1 MGDDMDTLTDNG
13 HVTATSDRVAELEG
27 ELRRERLVR
36 ENLAARVGALIAE
49 NLDLLVR
56 LNEQGAP

>member
-1 MGDDMDTLTDNG
+1 MDVDTTVNG
-13 HVTATSDRVAELEG
+13 HADVDARVAELEG

-56 LNEQGAP
+56 LNEAAP

>member
-13 HVTATSDRVAELEG
+13 HVTATSDRVAELEL
-27 ELRRERLVR
+27 ELRRERIVK
-36 ENLAARVGALIAE
+36 ENLASRVGQLIAE

-56 LNEQGAP
+56 LNEQATP

>member
-1 MGDDMDTLTDNG
+1 MDAIDTTANG
-13 HVTATSDRVAELEG
+13 HADTDARVAQLEL
-27 ELRRERLVR
+27 ELRRERTVR

-56 LNEQGAP
+56 LNEQATP

>member
-1 MGDDMDTLTDNG
+1 MDDTIVNG
-13 HVTATSDRVAELEG
+13 HADTDARISELEL

-56 LNEQGAP
+56 LNEAQP

>member
-1 MGDDMDTLTDNG
+1 MNDTAVEANG
-13 HVTATSDRVAELEG
+13 HVDRSARITELEG
-27 ELRRERLVR
+27 ELQRERLVR

-56 LNEQGAP
+56 LSERATP

>member
-1 MGDDMDTLTDNG
+1 MTLTDPDVAANG
-13 HVTATSDRVAELEG
+13 HATDPRIAELEA

-56 LNEQGAP
+56 LNDGAS

>member
-1 MGDDMDTLTDNG
+1 MDDTVIANG
-13 HVTATSDRVAELEG
+13 HTDSRVAELEV

-49 NLDLLVR
+49 NLSLLIR
-56 LNEQGAP
+56 LEEAAQP